1 MVEEKITVIKSY
13 SEDETVSWGK
23 ILGWLLKAGDI
34 VGLIGDLGAGK
45 TYFVKGVADGL
56 GIPEDQ
62 YVASPTF
69 TLINEYR
76 GRVTLYH
83 FDLYRIQNEK
93 EIEGL
98 GYEEYLFG
106 NGLVIIEWAE
116 KMLRFLPEEHL
127 LVEIERVNDK
137 TRNFIFTGRGRW
149 YSEIVKDI
157 EERQKYQYSFSKFLR
172 GGGLKRGGINRT
184 KVWWYLS
191 RDH

>member
-1 MVEEKITVIKSY
+1 MGKIQDIFMVEEKTTVIKSY
-13 SEDETVSWGK
+13 SEDETVSWGR
-23 ILGWLLKAGDI
+23 ILGGLLKAGDI

-69 TLINEYR
+69 TLINEYK
-76 GRVTLYH
+76 GSVTLYH
-83 FDLYRIQNEK
+83 FDLYRIQHEK

-98 GYEEYLFG
+98 GYKEYLFG

-127 LVEIERVNDK
+127 LIEIVRVNDK
-137 TRNFIFTGRGRW
+137 TRKFIFTGRGRW
-149 YSEIVKDI
+149 YSEILEHI
-157 EERQKYQYSFSKFLR
+157 EERQKYQYSFSKFIR
-172 GGGLKRGGINRT
+172 VG
-184 KVWWYLS
+184 V
-191 RDH
+191 

>member
-23 ILGWLLKAGDI
+23 ILGGLLKAGDI

-76 GRVTLYH
+76 GSVTLYH
-83 FDLYRIQNEK
+83 FDLYRIQHEK
-93 EIEGL
+93 EIVGL

-116 KMLRFLPEEHL
+116 KMLRYLPEERL
-127 LVEIERVNDK
+127 LIEIERVNDK
-137 TRNFIFTGRGRW
+137 TRNFIFTGRGGW
-149 YSEIVKDI
+149 YSEIVEHI
-157 EERQKYQYSFSKFLR
+157 EERQKCQYSFSKFIR
-172 GGGLKRGGINRT
+172 EG
-184 KVWWYLS
+184 V
-191 RDH
+191 

>member
-23 ILGWLLKAGDI
+23 ILGGLLKAGDI

-45 TYFVKGVADGL
+45 TCFVKGVADGL

-62 YVASPTF
+62 YIASPTF

-93 EIEGL
+93 EIVGL

-127 LVEIERVNDK
+127 LIEIERVNDK

-149 YSEIVKDI
+149 YSEIVGHI
-157 EERQKYQYSFSKFLR
+157 EERQKYQYSFSKFLSE
-172 GGGLKRGGINRT
+172 GG
-184 KVWWYLS
+184 
-191 RDH
+191 

>member
-23 ILGWLLKAGDI
+23 ILGGLLKAGDI
-34 VGLIGDLGAGK
+34 VGLIGNLGAGK

-76 GRVTLYH
+76 GSVTLYH
-83 FDLYRIQNEK
+83 FDLYRIQHEK

-116 KMLRFLPEEHL
+116 KMLRYLPEERL
-127 LVEIERVNDK
+127 LIEIERVNDK
-137 TRNFIFTGRGRW
+137 TRNFIFTGRGGW
-149 YSEIVKDI
+149 YSEIVEHI
-157 EERQKYQYSFSKFLR
+157 EERQKCQYSFSKFIR
-172 GGGLKRGGINRT
+172 EG
-184 KVWWYLS
+184 V
-191 RDH
+191 